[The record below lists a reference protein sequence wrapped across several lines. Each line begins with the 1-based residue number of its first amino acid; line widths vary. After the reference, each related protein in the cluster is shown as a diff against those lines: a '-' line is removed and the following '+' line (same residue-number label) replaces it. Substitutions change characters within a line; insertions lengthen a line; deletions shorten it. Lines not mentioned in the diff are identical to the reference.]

1 MHPGADLCLG
11 VLGVLLQVE
20 SGVAVV
26 ELEGKRYLVGTSDL
40 VVDGGGVA
48 PEALHR
54 LGVREEAGRDGKGG
68 AQDVGLAELTGGG
81 HRCHHAELVHGEL
94 TWLELLFLPN
104 EARRREGAAGRQDSS
119 SSSPYYY
126 YCYYC
131 YYYYYYYCSSSYYY
145 YYCYSYS
152 SYYYCCYYSSTTTY
166 LLLL

>member
-54 LGVREEAGRDGKGG
+54 LGVREEAGRDGEGEGRHLLAQGG
-68 AQDVGLAELTGGG
+68 SRWGL
-81 HRCHHAELVHGEL
+81 GEQRVRL
-94 TWLELLFLPN
+94 
-104 EARRREGAAGRQDSS
+104 RKAAANN
-119 SSSPYYY
+119 
-126 YCYYC
+126 
-131 YYYYYYYCSSSYYY
+131 
-145 YYCYSYS
+145 
-152 SYYYCCYYSSTTTY
+152 
-166 LLLL
+166 